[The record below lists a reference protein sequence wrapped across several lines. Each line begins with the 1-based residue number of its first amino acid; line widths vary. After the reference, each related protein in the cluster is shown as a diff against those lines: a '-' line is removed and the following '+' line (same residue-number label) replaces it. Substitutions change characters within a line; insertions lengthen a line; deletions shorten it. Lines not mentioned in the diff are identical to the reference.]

1 LKAPVKEGDLELRK
15 ELRLIDVFSVATGAM
30 ISSGLFVLPGLAHG
44 IAGPA
49 VVLSY
54 MIAGL
59 VALAGVLSV
68 AELATAMPR
77 AGGDYFFIARG
88 MGAGAGT
95 VAGLLSWFSL
105 SLKSAFAL
113 IGMAAFAGVFTGADM
128 RLVASILALIFIGI
142 NIVGIKEAGRVQVV
156 LVAGL
161 VVLLAIYI
169 IKGVPNVS
177 LSRLEPFSPN
187 GVTAIVSTAGFVFI
201 SYGGLLKV
209 VSVAEEVKNPGRN
222 IPLGMI
228 LSLLVV
234 SVIYTLAVLVT
245 TGVMRGEELN
255 NSLTPISDGAG
266 VFMGNAGRI
275 VMGVAAILAF
285 ISTAN
290 AGIMSASRYPL
301 GLSRDGLLPHVFAR
315 LHGRFRTPFP
325 SIIATG
331 VLIIVF
337 LFLRLEVLV
346 KVASSV
352 VILTYF
358 LSCISVILMREGK
371 VLNYMPIFKAP
382 LYPFVQIIG
391 IIAFGFLLYGMGKVA
406 LLATAVFVVAGVLVY
421 IFYGRSRVESES
433 ALLHLVER
441 ITDKELT
448 TGLLESELREIIR
461 ERDEIV
467 KDRFDGMV
475 ENAVVLDIPG
485 AMGRD
490 DFFELVAEKMAGRL
504 GISSQEL
511 VEFLKKREEESS
523 TAITPMLA
531 IPHII
536 IEGEKR
542 FCVLLA
548 RCRGGIRFSEEYP
561 SIKAVFVLVGTRDER
576 NFHLKVLSSIAQI
589 VSAPDF
595 EKKWLE
601 ARDERAL
608 RDVVLLGKR
617 IRF

>member
-1 LKAPVKEGDLELRK
+1 LELKK
-15 ELRLIDVFSVATGAM
+15 ELRLLDVFSVATGAM
-30 ISSGLFVLPGLAHG
+30 ISSGLFVLPGMAHA

-49 VVLSY
+49 VILSY
-54 MIAGL
+54 MVAGL

-113 IGMAAFAGVFTGADM
+113 IGMAAFASVFTGLDM
-128 RLVASILALIFIGI
+128 RLVASVLAVVFTGI
-142 NIVGIKEAGRVQVV
+142 NLLGIREAGRVQVV

-161 VVLLAIYI
+161 IILLAFYVL
-169 IKGVPNVS
+169 KGIPNVS
-177 LSRLEPFSPN
+177 LARLEPFSPN
-187 GVTAIVSTAGFVFI
+187 GTGAIISTAGFVFI

-209 VSVAEEVKNPGRN
+209 VSVAEEVRDPGRN

-234 SVIYTLAVLVT
+234 SVVYTLAVLVT
-245 TGVMRGEELN
+245 TGVMKGSELN
-255 NSLTPISDGAG
+255 SSLTPISDGAA
-266 VFMGNAGRI
+266 VFLGSRGRL
-275 VMGVAAILAF
+275 VMSIAAVLAF
-285 ISTAN
+285 VSTAN

-301 GLSRDGLLPHVFAR
+301 GLSRDGLLPLLFSRVHQKFK
-315 LHGRFRTPFP
+315 TPFP

-331 VLIIVF
+331 ILIVIF
-337 LFLRLEVLV
+337 LFLKLEVLV

-371 VLNYMPIFKAP
+371 VLNYRPVFKAP
-382 LYPFVQIIG
+382 LYPFVQVAG
-391 IIAFGFLLYGMGKVA
+391 AAAFGFLLYGMGKVS
-406 LLATAVFVVAGVLVY
+406 LIATAVFVVVGIVVY
-421 IFYGRSRVESES
+421 ISYGRSRVKSES

-448 TGLLESELREIIR
+448 TGLLEAELREIIR

-467 KDRFDGMV
+467 KDRFDRIV
-475 ENAVVLDIPG
+475 ENAVVLDLTGP
-485 AMGRD
+485 MERD
-490 DFFELVAEKMAGRL
+490 KFFDIVSGHMAQRL
-504 GISSQEL
+504 GKSPEEL
-511 VEFLKKREEESS
+511 VELLKRREEESS

-531 IPHII
+531 IPHIVI
-536 IEGEKR
+536 DGEKR
-542 FCVLLA
+542 FCILLA
-548 RCRGGIRFSEEYP
+548 RCREGIHFSSEYP
-561 SIKAVFVLVGTRDER
+561 SIKAVFVLIGTKDER

-589 VSAPDF
+589 VSDTDF
-595 EKKWLE
+595 EGKWME

-608 RDVVLLGKR
+608 KDVVLLGKR
-617 IRF
+617 MRF